1 MSTILN
7 NSHYSSISRL
17 GQTSYKLS
25 PKTLWVE
32 HLSLL
37 LNGDIDTSD
46 ENYLF
51 KREKIGGDRNE

>member
-1 MSTILN
+1 MLTILN

-25 PKTLWVE
+25 PKTLWVK
-32 HLSLL
+32 HLSSP

-51 KREKIGGDRNE
+51 KRERLGGDRK